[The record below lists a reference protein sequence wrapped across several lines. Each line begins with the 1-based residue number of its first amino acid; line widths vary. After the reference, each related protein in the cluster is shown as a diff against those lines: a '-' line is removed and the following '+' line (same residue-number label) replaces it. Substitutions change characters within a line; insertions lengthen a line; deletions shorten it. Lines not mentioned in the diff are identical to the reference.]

1 MTESAILIATAGHVD
16 HGKST
21 LVKALTGTDPDRLAE
36 EKRRGITIDLGY
48 AHTEI
53 AGRTYSFVDVPGHE
67 RFIHN
72 MLAGIGA
79 IDAVLFVIAADA
91 SIMPQTRE
99 HARALAWLG
108 VEQIC
113 VILTKVDLVDA
124 ELLELLDEEVADW
137 LSDFGWSQA
146 PRVRFSAKRPETLA
160 DVTRELTRLHKRSTR
175 PSDTFR
181 LSIDRVF
188 TRAGS
193 GTVVTGTVER
203 GNLSIEDAVLIQP
216 GATPSRIRQLQV
228 HSAPATALGP
238 HTRGALNLS
247 DIHYRELA
255 RGDQVFGRIAPEPTR
270 RLLVRLSSFETE
282 WHPGPRHTLHLHH
295 LAAHLMAR
303 VTWRHDDFAMLTLE
317 RPCCFWALDRGL
329 LRDGSPLQVIAG
341 FEVLDPRPLRARYR
355 HWRDALTA
363 APPAA
368 DLEAWQAWFV
378 DHSDGILAVD
388 AVLSRCGEAL
398 AEHLRPRLI
407 QLDTRSMIRAELW
420 NQRREALILGLKEL
434 HRRHPLYAFIAR
446 SEVVSYFRELG
457 WPTSLLQKLLGAAAN
472 EGLAEQAGDRLRYTK
487 HRVLW
492 KDEDLKLLRELLQ
505 QLEQPP
511 AMIDFR
517 GEKERRQRLAG
528 LVDLLLWERYV
539 VPLASD
545 ILVEYSFLNH
555 IAATLHQRY
564 EGRLF
569 SIQELKEEFGLS
581 RKYAI
586 PLLEYL
592 DRIGCTR
599 REDEGRVWIA
609 RTPPVVQG
617 AAFALPANVR

>member
-1 MTESAILIATAGHVD
+1 MSEGAILVATAGHVD

-21 LVKALTGTDPDRLAE
+21 LVMALTGTDPDRLAE

-48 AHTEI
+48 AHAEL
-53 AGRTYSFVDVPGHE
+53 AGRAYSFVDVPGHE

-108 VEQIC
+108 VSQIC
-113 VILTKVDLVDA
+113 VVLTKVDLVDA

-137 LSDFGWSQA
+137 LAEFGWDQA
-146 PRVRFSAKRPETLA
+146 PRVRFSAKRAETLA
-160 DVTRELTRLHKRSTR
+160 DVIRELARLHKKPTR

-193 GTVVTGTVER
+193 GTIVTGTVER
-203 GNLSIEDAVLIQP
+203 GHLRVEDAVLIQP
-216 GATPSRIRQLQV
+216 SATRTRIRQLQV
-228 HSAPATALGP
+228 HGAPASELGP

-270 RLLVRLSSFETE
+270 RLLVRITSFEPD
-282 WHPGPRHTLHLHH
+282 WQPGPRHTLHLHH
-295 LAAHLMAR
+295 LAVHLMAR
-303 VTWRHDDFAMLTLE
+303 ITWRHDDYAMLSLE

-341 FEVLDPRPLRARYR
+341 FEVLDPRPVRARYR
-355 HWRDALTA
+355 HWREALAA
-363 APPAA
+363 APPEV
-368 DLEAWQAWFV
+368 DLATWQAWFV
-378 DHSDGILAVD
+378 DHRDGVLATD
-388 AVLSRCGEAL
+388 AVLSRCGEEL
-398 AEHLRPRLI
+398 LDHLRPRLI
-407 QLDTRSMIRAELW
+407 RLDARTMIRAELW
-420 NQRREALILGLKEL
+420 NQRSEALIAGLKEL

-446 SEVVSYFRELG
+446 SEVVSHFRELG
-457 WPTSLLQKLLGAAAN
+457 WPASLLQKLLAAAAS
-472 EGLAEQAGDRLRYTK
+472 EGLVEQAGDRLRFTK

-492 KDEDLKLLRELLQ
+492 KEDDLKLLRELLVL
-505 QLEQPP
+505 LEQPP

-539 VPLASD
+539 VPLAAD
-545 ILVEYSFLNH
+545 ILVEYSYLNQ
-555 IAATLHQRY
+555 ITATLHQRY

-592 DRIGCTR
+592 DRTGCTR

-609 RTPPVVQG
+609 RTPPVVEG
-617 AAFALPANVR
+617 AHFALPDNVR